1 MKKVIRLRTKCSLPI
16 KLNLKMRITTLLLLV
31 SLFQLQ
37 ANESYAQKTKVTLNY
52 DNVTLET
59 VFNKIES
66 ITDFKFIY
74 KDKEIDYTQK
84 VSIKVKKEKLSKVLR
99 NLLSDAKIS
108 YSVYGKQI
116 ILKPLKIALNKE
128 QLKTIKEK
136 LQKIQVT
143 GIIIDKSG
151 TPLPGASII
160 EKGTTNGTESDFDGN
175 FKISVNN
182 DNAILVIQYLGYAK
196 KEVAVKNKSILKI
209 ILIEDADSLDEIVVI
224 GYGKLSRAKVIGA
237 VTSVGSDDISQLPV
251 NGVDDAIAGRV
262 AGVQIVSNGAPGA
275 GSSINIRGIGTLTA
289 GGSPLI
295 VIDGYP
301 LTEGSDINAINPNDI
316 ESMSVLKDAAST
328 AIYGSRGANGVII
341 ITSKKAKKDKVTFN
355 FNTFSGFQQ
364 VLNEPKF
371 MNAYQFAEVVKEARD
386 WGYVSADPAN
396 RNENDSNATR
406 LSQGAVSR
414 HLIPTNFDKY
424 LAGTP
429 GLTDNNWL
437 DDLFRSGRIESY
449 DVSVSGRSGRTNWYV
464 SGGYFKQEGLI
475 VGSDFKRYIAK
486 INLETKFNDKLKFGL
501 NLSPSVSNT
510 NSVVEGWTDSP
521 MQQAIL
527 SEPFFTP
534 YNNLGELNISQQI
547 RWHNNGGTDG
557 ALAENPIAIALR
569 KKDEKNKFRLYGS
582 TFLEYELI
590 EGLNLKTLFGGD
602 YDNSFREQFRPSTI
616 GSYRNDVNSA
626 VPWAKEQNKVR
637 KNIISENTLT
647 YTKEFNK
654 HNINAL
660 AGYSYQKENYTST
673 FVNAPKLDSNNI
685 TNIAGTAETTTSKD
699 ISEWVRIS
707 YFGRI
712 QYDYDSKYLASV
724 STRRD
729 GSSRFGTN
737 TKFGN
742 FSSFSAGW
750 VVNNEDFFPKESFLT
765 KLKLR
770 YSWGQTG
777 NDQIGD
783 FGSIATLK
791 NLNGLLNGSLSTGQI
806 PSTSPNADLSWETS
820 VTNNIGFDLGLFD
833 SKLNLVVDYFV
844 AKTEDMLLN
853 VPVPLQSG
861 FTRSLQNVGKMEN
874 KGLEIVLSTSD
885 INLGPVKWNSS
896 LNFTTIKNT
905 VKELGPGQTEIIDGA
920 HITKVGNSIGELYG
934 YQVNGI
940 YKSQAEINSSAQN
953 GTDVR
958 VGDWRIVDTS
968 GDGIIN
974 DDDRQSLGATLP
986 DFTYG
991 MNNRFSYKNF
1001 DLNVFVDGVQG
1012 VNVLSRT
1019 VRNASNGQGFS
1030 NQFQY
1035 YYENRWHPTN
1045 NPNGFLARPDYTQ
1058 SSERL
1063 RANVSSAFI
1072 EDGSF
1077 IRVRNITL
1085 GYSLPDQIL
1094 EKINLSRLRLYVTAK
1109 NPFISTNFKGFN
1121 PQQRDNNNPLS
1132 PSDTQGVYPLNK
1144 SFVIG
1149 LNVSF

>member
-1 MKKVIRLRTKCSLPI
+1 MKKGIRTRVKYSFPI

-31 SLFQLQ
+31 SLFQLH
-37 ANESYAQKTKVTLNY
+37 ANDSYTQKTKVSLNY
-52 DNVTLET
+52 TNVSLET

-74 KDKEIDYTQK
+74 KDKEIDYNQK
-84 VSIKVKKEKLSKVLR
+84 VSIIVKKEQLSKVLKK
-99 NLLSDAKIS
+99 LLTDSKIS
-108 YSVYGKQI
+108 YLVNGKQI
-116 ILKPLKIALNKE
+116 ILKPLQISINTKLE
-128 QLKTIKEK
+128 SIKEVT
-136 LQKIQVT
+136 QKISIT
-143 GIIIDKSG
+143 GIVVDKSG
-151 TPLPGASII
+151 EPLPGASII
-160 EKGTTNGTESDFDGN
+160 EKGTTNGTETDFNGN
-175 FKISVNN
+175 FSIAIKNKE
-182 DNAILVIQYLGYAK
+182 AILVVQYLGYAK
-196 KEVAVKNKSILKI
+196 KEVAVKDKTNLKI
-209 ILIEDADSLDEIVVI
+209 VLIEDASALDEIVVI
-224 GYGKLSRAKVIGA
+224 GYGSLSRSKVLGA
-237 VTSVGSDDISQLPV
+237 VTSVNAEDISELPV
-251 NGVDDAIAGRV
+251 SGIDDAIAGRA
-262 AGVQIVSNGAPGA
+262 AGVQVVSNGAPGA
-275 GSSINIRGIGTLTA
+275 GSTINIRGIGTLTA

-295 VIDGYP
+295 VVDGYP
-301 LTEGSDINAINPNDI
+301 LTEGSDLNAINPNDI
-316 ESMSVLKDAAST
+316 ESMNILKDAAST
-328 AIYGSRGANGVII
+328 AIYGSRGASGVIM
-341 ITSKKAKKDKVTFN
+341 ITTKKAKTDNVTFN
-355 FNTFSGFQQ
+355 FNTYSGFQE

-371 MNAYQFAEVVKEARD
+371 MNAYQFAEVIKEARD
-386 WGYVSADPAN
+386 WGYVSADPSN
-396 RNENDSNATR
+396 RNESDSNATR
-406 LSQGAVSR
+406 LSQRADSR
-414 HLIPTNFDKY
+414 HFIPSNFDKY

-449 DVSVSGRSGRTNWYV
+449 DISVSGRSDRTNWYV
-464 SGGYFKQEGLI
+464 SGGYFNQEGLI
-475 VGSDFKRYIAK
+475 VGSGFKRYIAK
-486 INLETKFNDKLKFGL
+486 INLETKFSDKLKFGI

-510 NSVVEGWTDSP
+510 NSITEGWTDSP
-521 MQQAIL
+521 LQQAIL

-534 YNNLGELNISQQI
+534 YNNQGILNISQQI

-569 KKDEKNKFRLYGS
+569 KKDEKNKFRFFGS

-590 EGLNLKTLFGGD
+590 EGLNFKTLFGGD

-616 GSYRNDVNSA
+616 GSYRNDVNST
-626 VPWAKEQNKVR
+626 VPWAKEQTKVR

-647 YTKEFNK
+647 YAKEFNK
-654 HNINAL
+654 HSLNVL

-673 FVNAPKLDSNNI
+673 FVNAPALLSNNI
-685 TNIAGTAETTTSKD
+685 ENIAGTEITTTSKN

-712 QYDYDSKYLASV
+712 QYDYDAKYLASV

-729 GSSRFGTN
+729 GSSRFGAN

-750 VVNNEDFFPKESFLT
+750 IVSNEDFFPEDSFLS

-777 NDQIGD
+777 NDQVPD
-783 FGSIATLK
+783 FGSIAELK

-833 SKLNLVVDYFV
+833 NKLNLVVDYFV
-844 AKTEDMLLN
+844 AKTEDMLLD

-861 FTRSLQNVGKMEN
+861 FTTSLQNVGKMEN

-885 INLGPVKWNSS
+885 INLGDVKWNSS

-905 VKELGPGQTEIIDGA
+905 VTELGPGQTEIIKGA
-920 HITKVGNSIGELYG
+920 HITAIGNSIGELFG
-934 YQVNGI
+934 YQVDGI
-940 YKSQAEINSSAQN
+940 YKSQAEIDAGAQS

-1030 NQFQY
+1030 NQFESY
-1035 YYENRWHPTN
+1035 YNNRWHPVS
-1045 NPNGFLARPDYTQ
+1045 NPNGTEARPDYTQ

-1063 RANVSSAFI
+1063 RANRSSAFI

-1077 IRVRNITL
+1077 FRVRNITL
-1085 GYSLPDQIL
+1085 GYSMPDTIL
-1094 EKINLSRLRLYVTAK
+1094 KQINLSRLRLYVTAK
-1109 NPFISTNFKGFN
+1109 NPFISTNFKGYN
-1121 PQQRDNNNPLS
+1121 PQQRDNNNPLT
-1132 PSDTQGVYPLNK
+1132 PSDTEGVYPLNK
-1144 SFVIG
+1144 SFVVG

>member
-1 MKKVIRLRTKCSLPI
+1 MKIKFINVRFVIPKRLQFFIMRTFIFLLCSSVFGFSSGKSFSQTKITIKNDKVVSVNEVFRII
-16 KLNLKMRITTLLLLV
+16 KDQTNYRFLYPETLFEHTPKVHLKKGVILLSKLLEK
-31 SLFQLQ
+31 SFQGSNIKFQLSK
-37 ANESYAQKTKVTLNY
+37 NNTIV
-52 DNVTLET
+52 
-59 VFNKIES
+59 IEEEE
-66 ITDFKFIY
+66 
-74 KDKEIDYTQK
+74 EIKPVPD
-84 VSIKVKKEKLSKVLR
+84 IVKQQ
-99 NLLSDAKIS
+99 KIS
-108 YSVYGKQI
+108 I
-116 ILKPLKIALNKE
+116 
-128 QLKTIKEK
+128 
-136 LQKIQVT
+136 T
-143 GIIIDKSG
+143 GIISDKDG
-151 TPLPGASII
+151 NPLPGASII
-160 EKGTTNGTESDFDGN
+160 EKGTTNGTETDFNGN
-175 FKISVNN
+175 FSIAIKNK
-182 DNAILVIQYLGYAK
+182 DAILVVQYLGYTK
-196 KEVAVKNKSILKI
+196 KEVTVKDKTNLKI
-209 ILIEDADSLDEIVVI
+209 VLIEDASTLDEIVII
-224 GYGKLSRAKVIGA
+224 GYGSLSRSKVLGA
-237 VTSVGSDDISQLPV
+237 VSSISSEDISELPV
-251 NGVDDAIAGRV
+251 SSLDDAIAGRV
-262 AGVQIVSNGAPGA
+262 AGVQIVSNGAPGS

-295 VIDGYP
+295 VVDGYP

-316 ESMSVLKDAAST
+316 ESMNILKDAAST

-341 ITSKKAKKDKVTFN
+341 ITSKKAKLDKVTFN
-355 FNTFSGFQQ
+355 FNTYSGFQQ

-396 RNENDSNATR
+396 RNETDSNATR

-414 HLIPTNFDKY
+414 HLIPSNFDKY
-424 LAGTP
+424 LTGTP

-437 DDLFRSGRIESY
+437 DDLFRSGKIESY
-449 DVSVSGRSGRTNWYV
+449 DVSVTGRSGNTNWYI
-464 SGGYFKQEGLI
+464 SGGYFNQEGLI
-475 VGSDFKRYIAK
+475 IGSDFKRYIAK
-486 INLETKFNDKLKFGL
+486 INLETKFNDKLKFGI
-501 NLSPSVSNT
+501 NLSPSISNT
-510 NSVVEGWTDSP
+510 NQVVEGWTDSP

-557 ALAENPIAIALR
+557 SLTENPIAIALE
-569 KKDEKNKFRLYGS
+569 KEDEKYKFRIFGS
-582 TFLEYELI
+582 TFLDYQLAK
-590 EGLNLKTLFGGD
+590 GLNFKTLLGGD
-602 YDNSFREQFRPSTI
+602 YDYSFRGEFRPSTI
-616 GSYRNDVNSA
+616 GSYRNDVNSV
-626 VPWAKEQNKVR
+626 VPWAKEQTKVR
-637 KNIISENTLT
+637 KNIITENTLT
-647 YTKEFNK
+647 YDKEYNNHSF
-654 HNINAL
+654 NAL
-660 AGYSYQKENYTST
+660 AGYSYQKENYTSI

-685 TNIAGTAETTTSKD
+685 PNVAGTAETTTDKD

-712 QYDYDSKYLASV
+712 QYDYDSKYLVSA

-729 GSSRFGTN
+729 GSSRFGAN
-737 TKFGN
+737 TKFGD

-750 VVNNEDFFPKESFLT
+750 IVSKENFFPKVSMVSS
-765 KLKLR
+765 LKLR

-783 FGSIATLK
+783 FSSIATLK
-791 NLNGLLNGSLSTGQI
+791 NLNGFLNGNLASGQI

-833 SKLNLVVDYFV
+833 NKLNLVVDYFV
-844 AKTEDMLLN
+844 ANTEDMLLN

-885 INLGPVKWNSS
+885 INLGGVKWNSS
-896 LNFTTIKNT
+896 INFTSIKNKVT
-905 VKELGPGQTEIIDGA
+905 ELGPGQTKIIDGA
-920 HITKVGNSIGELYG
+920 HITEIGSTIGELFG
-934 YQVNGI
+934 YQVDGI
-940 YKSQAEINSSAQN
+940 YKSQAEINASAQSS
-953 GTDVR
+953 TDVR

-1012 VNVLSRT
+1012 VNVLDRT

-1030 NQFQY
+1030 NQFQS

-1045 NPNGFLARPDYTQ
+1045 NPNGSLARPDYTQ
-1058 SSERL
+1058 SNERL

-1077 IRVRNITL
+1077 FRVRNITL
-1085 GYSLPDQIL
+1085 GYSIPSKLL
-1094 EKINLSRLRLYVTAK
+1094 EKINLSRLRLYATAK
-1109 NPFISTNFKGFN
+1109 NPFIATNFKGFN
-1121 PQQRDNNNPLS
+1121 PEQRDNNNPLS
-1132 PSDTQGVYPLNK
+1132 PSDNEGVYPLDK